1 MKITHL
7 LITASVIA
15 FSAQAASA
23 QGRKHHKKKSAERS
37 AAREEFILDKKDTHG
52 SQNEPGKDAR
62 PEDLGAYHKHTYSRI
77 VSLAKAGSLTNDQA
91 TEFKLTHT
99 EITNQIKTAKESDTL
114 TAGKK
119 TSIRKDLNDLND
131 TINTSV
137 KAPDAGDKRTP
148 VVNKAQHK
156 YEEVIQ
162 FGERSGRLSKGEASR
177 LRRKVDSLEKLE
189 ARYKAGSSLS
199 TREREKIHEEMIEIR
214 RDLHKELLD

>member
-52 SQNEPGKDAR
+52 SQNEPGKDTR

-131 TINTSV
+131 TINLPGGSV
-137 KAPDAGDKRTP
+137 MTGNACRSRHAMRLRLPRLQPLAPVRRRPMAIRR
-148 VVNKAQHK
+148 KAQC
-156 YEEVIQ
+156 VPLRQ
-162 FGERSGRLSKGEASR
+162 ASG
-177 LRRKVDSLEKLE
+177 
-189 ARYKAGSSLS
+189 
-199 TREREKIHEEMIEIR
+199 
-214 RDLHKELLD
+214 